1 MECLKQASQ
10 QQSHIDQLNS
20 FIESL
25 KSQYRISK
33 LDQYDFVCDERISS
47 TQLLKQQTNEQDEE
61 SSNVKQEIITTKP
74 LTEIIDLSSEISKLY
89 HDCKFDQ
96 VIDSFVNN
104 NNNNNNQN
112 QLSRESS
119 EFLSKSIIKSV

>member
-25 KSQYRISK
+25 KSQDRISK
-33 LDQYDFVCDERISS
+33 LDLYDFVCDERISS
-47 TQLLKQQTNEQDEE
+47 TQLLKQQTNEQDEK
-61 SSNVKQEIITTKP
+61 SSNVKQKIITTKP
-74 LTEIIDLSSEISKLY
+74 LTEIKDLSSEISKLY
-89 HDCKFDQ
+89 NECKFDQ
-96 VIDSFVNN
+96 VIDSFV

>member
-1 MECLKQASQ
+1 M
-10 QQSHIDQLNS
+10 
-20 FIESL
+20 
-25 KSQYRISK
+25 
-33 LDQYDFVCDERISS
+33 
-47 TQLLKQQTNEQDEE
+47 LKQQTNEQDEE

-89 HDCKFDQ
+89 HECKFDQ
-96 VIDSFVNN
+96 VIDSFV

-119 EFLSKSIIKSV
+119 EFLSKSIIKSVWNFILLYFFLTSKLNFIL